1 MNNFFKKIDLI
12 GGWFCFVFA
21 SVIYLLT
28 MEPSASFWDCSE
40 FIATSYKLEIGHP
53 PGAPLFMMIS
63 RFFTIFA
70 GPEHAAAM
78 ANAMSAIASGAT
90 IMFLFW
96 SITHLARRA
105 LRRTAEQLSKAQ
117 AIAVIG
123 AGLIGS
129 LAYTFTDT
137 FWFSAVEAEVYAL
150 ASFFTAVVFWAILKW
165 ENVADEPH
173 ANRWLIL
180 IAYLI
185 GLGIG
190 VHLLCLLTIPPIV
203 MIYYFRKYPVTKW
216 GIVKA
221 LCAAVAILAAFM
233 VIIIPGTVELGA
245 WVDRLFVNGF
255 GLPFN
260 SGITVYIFLLF
271 ALLGWGIYYTHK
283 KGKVLANTIV
293 LCVTVVLL
301 GYGSYASVII
311 RSSANPPMNSNAPD
325 NPYGLLSLLNRDQY
339 GDRPLLKGYNYSA
352 PYVGNTMKTVYYQGD
367 SGRYESAQTI
377 AGYECDPKFMTF
389 FPRMHE
395 RGDNNIRAYNN
406 WVKVKGKQVQHGDE
420 TITVPTFGE
429 NLKFFFAYQ
438 LNFMYWRY
446 FLWNFVGRQSDIQS
460 TGEITDGN
468 WLSGIPFVD
477 QLFLGPQK
485 NIPSEMKENKGR
497 NTYYFLPFILGIIGL
512 IFQLNRD
519 GKNFTVVMALFI
531 MTGVAIA
538 VYLNSPPVEPRERD
552 YVFAGSFYAFCMW
565 VGFGVLAL
573 FEACRRWLKKESVST
588 AVLATVVCAVV
599 PTILAAQNWDDHDRS
614 NRYVAPDW
622 GKNYLNSTL
631 PNSIIVN
638 FGDNDTFP
646 LWYAQEVEGV
656 RKDVRVMNMS
666 YLGGE
671 WYVDQMKIKSHDSD
685 PVPFNLPRN
694 KYTHKNEAVYVKEV
708 FKSATGKQVID
719 EWIAGNNPRTKLS
732 DGVEQFDYIPTRK
745 IAIPVNKENAIASG
759 IVRPEDAHLMVDT
772 VYLNIKK
779 DYILRNGLMLIDLL
793 SHFDWKRPIYFTQL
807 LDLDDYGLLDYLQQ
821 DGFVYRLV
829 PIVTP
834 PKEGL
839 SFGRIDTEELYDIL
853 MNKYSYGNLSDPD
866 VYADQTIQTN
876 VNSPYIRLQFA
887 RLANELVADGDTTR
901 AIEALDRVVKEI
913 PFSQIRHN
921 FQTHYLIEAYYN
933 AGAYDKGNA
942 ILKDYARI
950 LEEYVDYYLQ
960 FKGKYRGLI
969 FSQLNEKYTDLAN
982 LYTLA
987 RAYQQQEQAYGIE
1000 TFLRKHGL
1008 IEDQTE
1014 PVDEQNVPM
1023 EGQDSLAELQS
1034 DSAKVQSG
1042 QE

>member
-1 MNNFFKKIDLI
+1 MNNYFKKINLI

-21 SVIYLLT
+21 SVVYLLT

-105 LRRTAEQLSKAQ
+105 LRRTEDQLTKAQ
-117 AIAVIG
+117 TIAVIG
-123 AGLIGS
+123 AGLIGA

-150 ASFFTAVVFWAILKW
+150 SSFFTAIIFWAILKW

-173 ANRWLIL
+173 ANRWLVL
-180 IAYLI
+180 IAYLT

-190 VHLLCLLTIPPIV
+190 VHLLNLLTIPPIV
-203 MIYYFRKYPVTKW
+203 LIYYFRKYPVTKW

-221 LCAAVAILAAFM
+221 LCAAAAILVAFM
-233 VIIIPGTVELGA
+233 VVIIPGTVELGA
-245 WVDRLFVNGF
+245 WFDRLFVNGF

-271 ALLGWGIYYTHK
+271 VLLGWGIYYTHK
-283 KGKVLANTIV
+283 KGKVLANTLV

-311 RSSANPPMNSNAPD
+311 RSCANPPMNSNAPD

-339 GDRPLLKGYNYSA
+339 GARPLLKGYNYSA
-352 PYVGNTMKTVYYQGD
+352 PTIGNTMKTVYYQGD
-367 SGRYESAQTI
+367 SGRYESEEVI
-377 AGYECDPKFMTF
+377 SGYEYDPKFMTL

-395 RGDNNIRAYNN
+395 RSENSIRAYNN
-406 WVKVKGKQVQHGDE
+406 WVKVKGKQIQHGDE

-429 NLKFFFAYQ
+429 NMKFFFAYQ

-460 TGEITDGN
+460 TGEISDGN
-468 WLSGIPFVD
+468 WLSGIPFID
-477 QLFLGPQK
+477 QIFLGPQK
-485 NIPSEMKENKGR
+485 NLPAEMKENKGR

-519 GKNFTVVMALFI
+519 GKNFSVVMAFFI

-565 VGFGVLAL
+565 IGFGVLAL
-573 FEACRRWLKKESVST
+573 FEAGKRWFKKENVSI
-588 AVLATVVCAVV
+588 AVLATVICAVV

-614 NRYVAPDW
+614 GRFVAPDW
-622 GKNYLNSTL
+622 GKNYLNTVL

-656 RKDVRVMNMS
+656 RKDVRVMNVN

-671 WYVDQMKIKSHDSD
+671 WYIDQMKLKSNDSD
-685 PVPFNLPRN
+685 PVPFNLPRD
-694 KYTHKNEAVYVKEV
+694 KYYENEGLYVQEV

-719 EWIAGNNPRTKLS
+719 EWVAGDDPRTKLS
-732 DGVEQFDYIPTRK
+732 YGGEKFDYIPTRK

-772 VYLNIKK
+772 LYLNISKSV
-779 DYILRNGLMLIDLL
+779 IARHEMMLIDLL
-793 SHFDWKRPIYFTQL
+793 THFDWKRPIYFTQAFAIDQL
-807 LDLDDYGLLDYLQQ
+807 GLGLQDYLQQ
-821 DGFVYRLV
+821 DGFLYRLV
-829 PIVTP
+829 PIVTT
-834 PKEGL
+834 
-839 SFGRIDTEELYDIL
+839 SDDMFFRGRVDPECLYDKL
-853 MNKYSYGNLSDPD
+853 MNQYSYGNLSDPN
-866 VYADQTIQTN
+866 VYVDHTVETN
-876 VNSPYIRLQFA
+876 VNATSVRVQFA
-887 RLANELVADGDTTR
+887 RLANELVVAGDTTR
-901 AIEALDRVVKEI
+901 AIEVLDKVVREI
-913 PFSQIRHN
+913 PFSQVRHN
-921 FQTHYLIEAYYN
+921 YFTRYIVEAYYK
-933 AGAYDKGNA
+933 AGAFDKGNA
-942 ILKDYARI
+942 ILEDYAKI
-950 LEEYVDYYLQ
+950 LEEYMDYYLQ
-960 FKGKYRGLI
+960 FKGKYREMI
-969 FSQLNEKYTDLAN
+969 FAQLNDKYSDLYN
-982 LYTLA
+982 LYSVA
-987 RAYQQQEQAYGIE
+987 RAYGQQDQTNAIE
-1000 TFLRKHGL
+1000 TFFRKHGL
-1008 IEDQTE
+1008 IEEKSE
-1014 PVDEQNVPM
+1014 PVEEQQNVSTG
-1023 EGQDSLAELQS
+1023 EQQK
-1034 DSAKVQSG
+1034 DSAEV
-1042 QE
+1042 

>member
-1 MNNFFKKIDLI
+1 MNNYFKKINLI

-21 SVIYLLT
+21 SVVYLLT

-105 LRRTAEQLSKAQ
+105 LGRTEDQLTKAQ

-150 ASFFTAVVFWAILKW
+150 SSFFTAIVFWAILKW

-180 IAYLI
+180 IAYLT

-190 VHLLCLLTIPPIV
+190 VHLLNLLTIPPIV
-203 MIYYFRKYPVTKW
+203 LIYYFRKYPVTKW
-216 GIVKA
+216 GVVKA
-221 LCAAVAILAAFM
+221 LCAAAAILVAIMF
-233 VIIIPGTVELGA
+233 IIIPGTVELGA
-245 WVDRLFVNGF
+245 WFDRLFVNGF

-271 ALLGWGIYYTHK
+271 ALLGWGVYYTHK
-283 KGKVLANTIV
+283 KGKVLANTLV
-293 LCVTVVLL
+293 LCVTVILL

-339 GDRPLLKGYNYSA
+339 GARPLLKGYNYSA
-352 PYVGNTMKTVYYQGD
+352 PAVGNKMKTVYYQGD
-367 SGRYESAQTI
+367 SGRYESAQTLS
-377 AGYECDPKFMTF
+377 GYEFDPKFATF

-406 WVKVKGKQVQHGDE
+406 WVKVKGKQIQHGDE

-468 WLSGIPFVD
+468 WLSGIPFID

-485 NIPSEMKENKGR
+485 SIPTEMKENKGR

-519 GKNFTVVMALFI
+519 GKNFSVVMAFFI

-565 VGFGVLAL
+565 IGFGVLAL
-573 FEACRRWLKKESVST
+573 FEACRRWFKKESVST

-614 NRYVAPDW
+614 GRYVAPDW
-622 GKNYLNSTL
+622 GKNYLNSAL
-631 PNSIIVN
+631 PNAIVMN

-656 RKDVRVMNMS
+656 RKDIRVMNMS

-671 WYVDQMKIKSHDSD
+671 WYIDQMRIKCNDSE
-685 PVPFNLPRN
+685 PVPFNLPRD
-694 KYTHKNEAVYVKEV
+694 KYTYKNEALVIKEV

-719 EWIAGNNPRTKLS
+719 EWIAGNDPRTKLS
-732 DGVEQFDYIPTRK
+732 DGEDTFDYIPTRK
-745 IAIPVNKENAIASG
+745 IAIPVNKENAVASG

-772 VYLNIKK
+772 IYLDIKK
-779 DYILRNGLMLIDLL
+779 DYLLRNELMLVDLL
-793 SHFDWKRPIYFTQL
+793 AHFDWKRPIYFTQAFSL
-807 LDLDDYGLLDYLQQ
+807 EELGLQNYLQQ
-821 DGFVYRLV
+821 DGFLYRLV
-829 PIVTP
+829 PIVTTSDDFLI
-834 PKEGL
+834 K
-839 SFGRIDTEELYDIL
+839 GRVDREYLYDKL
-853 MNKYSYGNLSDPD
+853 MNQYSYGNLSDPD
-866 VYADQTIQTN
+866 VYADYTVHTN
-876 VNSPYIRLQFA
+876 VYSTYVRLQFA
-887 RLANELVADGDTTR
+887 RLANELIAVGDTAR
-901 AIEALDRVVKEI
+901 AIEVLDTAVEKV

-921 FQTHYLIEAYYN
+921 YLTRYIVESYYN
-933 AGAYDKGNA
+933 AGAFDKGNA
-942 ILKDYARI
+942 ILEDYAKI
-950 LEEYVDYYLQ
+950 LEEYMDYYLQ
-960 FKGKYRGLI
+960 FKGKYREVI
-969 FSQLNEKYTDLAN
+969 FTQLNDKYSDLYN
-982 LYTLA
+982 LYILA
-987 RAYQQQEQAYGIE
+987 RAYQQQDQTGAIE
-1000 TFLRKHGL
+1000 TFFRKHGL
-1008 IEDQTE
+1008 IEEKSE
-1014 PVDEQNVPM
+1014 PVEEQQSVPAG
-1023 EGQDSLAELQS
+1023 EQK
-1034 DSAKVQSG
+1034 DSAEV
-1042 QE
+1042 

>member
-1 MNNFFKKIDLI
+1 MNNYFKKINLI

-21 SVIYLLT
+21 SVVYLLT

-105 LRRTAEQLSKAQ
+105 LGRTEDQLTKAQ

-123 AGLIGS
+123 AGLIGG

-150 ASFFTAVVFWAILKW
+150 SSFFTAIVFWAILKW

-180 IAYLI
+180 IAYLT

-190 VHLLCLLTIPPIV
+190 VHLLNLLTIPPIV
-203 MIYYFRKYPVTKW
+203 LIYYFRKYPVTKW
-216 GIVKA
+216 GVVKA
-221 LCAAVAILAAFM
+221 LCAAAAILVAIMF
-233 VIIIPGTVELGA
+233 IIIPGTVELGA
-245 WVDRLFVNGF
+245 WFDRLFVNGF
-255 GLPFN
+255 GMPFN

-271 ALLGWGIYYTHK
+271 ALLGWGVYYTHK
-283 KGKVLANTIV
+283 KGKVLENTLV
-293 LCVTVVLL
+293 LCVTVILL

-339 GDRPLLKGYNYSA
+339 GARPLLKGYNYSA
-352 PYVGNTMKTVYYQGD
+352 PAVGNKMKTVYYQGD
-367 SGRYESAQTI
+367 SGRYESAQTLS
-377 AGYECDPKFMTF
+377 GYEFDPKFVTF

-406 WVKVKGKQVQHGDE
+406 WVKVKGKQIQHGDE

-468 WLSGIPFVD
+468 WLSGIPFID

-485 NIPSEMKENKGR
+485 NIPTEMKENKGR

-519 GKNFTVVMALFI
+519 GKNFSVVMAFFI

-565 VGFGVLAL
+565 IGFGVLAL
-573 FEACRRWLKKESVST
+573 FEACRRWFKKESVST
-588 AVLATVVCAVV
+588 AVLATVICAVV

-614 NRYVAPDW
+614 KRYVAPDW
-622 GKNYLNSTL
+622 GKNYLNSAL
-631 PNSIIVN
+631 PNAIVMN

-656 RKDVRVMNMS
+656 RKDIRVMNMS

-671 WYVDQMKIKSHDSD
+671 WYIDQMRIKSNDSE
-685 PVPFNLPRN
+685 PVPFNLPRD
-694 KYTHKNEAVYVKEV
+694 KYTYKNEALVIKEV

-719 EWIAGNNPRTKLS
+719 EWIAGNDPRTKLS
-732 DGVEQFDYIPTRK
+732 DGEDTFDYIPTRK
-745 IAIPVNKENAIASG
+745 IAIPVNKENAVASG

-772 VYLNIKK
+772 IYLDIKK
-779 DYILRNGLMLIDLL
+779 DYLLRNELMLVDLL
-793 SHFDWKRPIYFTQL
+793 AHFDWKRPIYFTQAFSL
-807 LDLDDYGLLDYLQQ
+807 EELGLQNYLQQ
-821 DGFVYRLV
+821 DGFLYRLV
-829 PIVTP
+829 PIVTTSDDFLI
-834 PKEGL
+834 K
-839 SFGRIDTEELYDIL
+839 GRVDREYLYDKL
-853 MNKYSYGNLSDPD
+853 MNQYSYGNLSDPK
-866 VYADQTIQTN
+866 VYTDHTVETN
-876 VNSPYIRLQFA
+876 VNATSIRVQFA
-887 RLANELVADGDTTR
+887 RLANELVAAGDTTR
-901 AIEALDRVVKEI
+901 AIEVLDKAVKEI

-921 FQTHYLIEAYYN
+921 YFTRYIVESYYN
-933 AGAYDKGNA
+933 AGAFDKGNV
-942 ILKDYARI
+942 ILGDYAKI
-950 LEEYVDYYLQ
+950 LEEYMDYYLQ
-960 FKGKYRGLI
+960 FKGKYREMI
-969 FSQLNEKYTDLAN
+969 FTQLNDKYSDLYN
-982 LYTLA
+982 LYVLA
-987 RAYQQQEQAYGIE
+987 RAYHQQDQADAIE
-1000 TFLRKHGL
+1000 TFFRKHRL
-1008 IEDQTE
+1008 IEEKRE
-1014 PVDEQNVPM
+1014 PAEEQQSVPTG
-1023 EGQDSLAELQS
+1023 EQKDSVE
-1034 DSAKVQSG
+1034 V
-1042 QE
+1042 

>member
-1 MNNFFKKIDLI
+1 MNNYFKKINLI

-21 SVIYLLT
+21 SVVYLLT

-105 LRRTAEQLSKAQ
+105 LGRTEDQLTKAQ

-123 AGLIGS
+123 AGLIGG

-150 ASFFTAVVFWAILKW
+150 SSFFTAIVFWAILKW

-180 IAYLI
+180 IAYLT

-190 VHLLCLLTIPPIV
+190 VHLLNLLTIPPIV
-203 MIYYFRKYPVTKW
+203 LIYYFRKYPVTKW
-216 GIVKA
+216 GVVKA
-221 LCAAVAILAAFM
+221 LCAAAAILVAIMF
-233 VIIIPGTVELGA
+233 IIIPGTVELGA
-245 WVDRLFVNGF
+245 WFDRLFVNGF
-255 GLPFN
+255 GMPFN

-271 ALLGWGIYYTHK
+271 ALLGWGVYYTHK
-283 KGKVLANTIV
+283 KGKVLENTLV
-293 LCVTVVLL
+293 LCVTVILL

-339 GDRPLLKGYNYSA
+339 GARPLLKGYNYSA
-352 PYVGNTMKTVYYQGD
+352 PAVGNKMKTVYYQGD
-367 SGRYESAQTI
+367 SGRYESAQTLS
-377 AGYECDPKFMTF
+377 GYEFDPKFATF

-406 WVKVKGKQVQHGDE
+406 WVKVKGKQIQHGDE

-468 WLSGIPFVD
+468 WLSGISFID
-477 QLFLGPQK
+477 ELFLGPQK
-485 NIPSEMKENKGR
+485 NIPTEMKENKGR

-519 GKNFTVVMALFI
+519 GKNFSVVMAFFI

-565 VGFGVLAL
+565 IGFGVLAL
-573 FEACRRWLKKESVST
+573 FEACKRWFKKESVST
-588 AVLATVVCAVV
+588 AVLATVICAVV

-614 NRYVAPDW
+614 GRYVAPDW
-622 GKNYLNSTL
+622 GKNYLNSAL
-631 PNSIIVN
+631 PDAIVMN

-656 RKDVRVMNMS
+656 RKDIRVMNMS

-671 WYVDQMKIKSHDSD
+671 WYIDQMRIKSNDSE
-685 PVPFNLPRN
+685 PVPFNLPRD
-694 KYTHKNEAVYVKEV
+694 KYTYKNEALVIKEV

-719 EWIAGNNPRTKLS
+719 EWIAGNDPRTKLS
-732 DGVEQFDYIPTRK
+732 DGEDTFDYIPTRK
-745 IAIPVNKENAIASG
+745 IAIPVNKENAVASG

-772 VYLNIKK
+772 IYLDIKK
-779 DYILRNGLMLIDLL
+779 DYLLRNELMLVDLL
-793 SHFDWKRPIYFTQL
+793 AHFDWKRPIYFTQAFSL
-807 LDLDDYGLLDYLQQ
+807 EELGLQNYLQQ
-821 DGFVYRLV
+821 DGFLYRLV
-829 PIVTP
+829 PIVTTSDDFLI
-834 PKEGL
+834 K
-839 SFGRIDTEELYDIL
+839 GRVDREYLYDKL
-853 MNKYSYGNLSDPD
+853 MNQYSYGNLSDPK
-866 VYADQTIQTN
+866 VYTDHTVETN
-876 VNSPYIRLQFA
+876 VNATSIRVQFA
-887 RLANELVADGDTTR
+887 RLANELVAAGDTTR
-901 AIEALDRVVKEI
+901 AIEVLDKAVKEI

-921 FQTHYLIEAYYN
+921 YFTRYIVESYYN
-933 AGAYDKGNA
+933 AGAFDKGNV
-942 ILKDYARI
+942 ILGDYAKI
-950 LEEYVDYYLQ
+950 LEEYMDYYLQ
-960 FKGKYRGLI
+960 FKGKYREMI
-969 FSQLNEKYTDLAN
+969 FTQLNDKYSDLYN
-982 LYTLA
+982 LYVLA
-987 RAYQQQEQAYGIE
+987 RAYHQQDQADAIE
-1000 TFLRKHGL
+1000 TFFRKHRL
-1008 IEDQTE
+1008 IEEKRE
-1014 PVDEQNVPM
+1014 PAEEQQSVPTG
-1023 EGQDSLAELQS
+1023 EQKDSVE
-1034 DSAKVQSG
+1034 V
-1042 QE
+1042 

>member
-1 MNNFFKKIDLI
+1 MNNYFKKINLI

-21 SVIYLLT
+21 SVVYLLT

-105 LRRTAEQLSKAQ
+105 LGRTEDQLTKAQ

-123 AGLIGS
+123 AGLIGG

-150 ASFFTAVVFWAILKW
+150 SSFFTAIVFWAILKW

-180 IAYLI
+180 IAYLT

-190 VHLLCLLTIPPIV
+190 VHLLNLLTIPPIV
-203 MIYYFRKYPVTKW
+203 LIYYFKKYPVTKW
-216 GIVKA
+216 GVVKA
-221 LCAAVAILAAFM
+221 LCAAAAILVAIMF
-233 VIIIPGTVELGA
+233 IIIPGTVELGA
-245 WVDRLFVNGF
+245 WFDRLFVNGF

-271 ALLGWGIYYTHK
+271 ALLAWGVYYTHK
-283 KGKVLANTIV
+283 KGKVLANTLV
-293 LCVTVVLL
+293 LCVSVILL

-339 GDRPLLKGYNYSA
+339 GARPLLKGYNYSA
-352 PYVGNTMKTVYYQGD
+352 PAIGNKMKTVYYQGD
-367 SGRYESAQTI
+367 SGRYESAQTLS
-377 AGYECDPKFMTF
+377 GYEFDPKFVTF

-406 WVKVKGKQVQHGDE
+406 WVKVKGKQIQHGDE

-468 WLSGIPFVD
+468 WLSGIPFID

-485 NIPSEMKENKGR
+485 NIPTEMKENKGR

-519 GKNFTVVMALFI
+519 GKNFSVVMAFFI

-565 VGFGVLAL
+565 IGFGVLAL
-573 FEACRRWLKKESVST
+573 FEACRRWFKKESVST
-588 AVLATVVCAVV
+588 AVLATVICAVV

-614 NRYVAPDW
+614 KRYVAPDW
-622 GKNYLNSTL
+622 GKNYLNSAL
-631 PNSIIVN
+631 PNAIVMN

-656 RKDVRVMNMS
+656 RKDIRVMNMS

-671 WYVDQMKIKSHDSD
+671 WYIDQMRIKSNDSE
-685 PVPFNLPRN
+685 PVPFNLPRD
-694 KYTHKNEAVYVKEV
+694 KYTYKNEALVIKEV

-719 EWIAGNNPRTKLS
+719 EWIAGNDPRTKLS
-732 DGVEQFDYIPTRK
+732 DGEDTFDYIPTRK
-745 IAIPVNKENAIASG
+745 IAIPVNKENAVASG

-772 VYLNIKK
+772 IYLDIKK
-779 DYILRNGLMLIDLL
+779 DYLLRNELMLVDLL
-793 SHFDWKRPIYFTQL
+793 AHFDWKRPIYFTQAFSL
-807 LDLDDYGLLDYLQQ
+807 EELGLQNYLQQ
-821 DGFVYRLV
+821 DGFLYRLV
-829 PIVTP
+829 PIVTTSDDF
-834 PKEGL
+834 L
-839 SFGRIDTEELYDIL
+839 IRGRVDREYLYDKL
-853 MNKYSYGNLSDPD
+853 MNQFSYGNLSDPK
-866 VYADQTIQTN
+866 VYADHTVETN
-876 VNSPYIRLQFA
+876 VNATSIRVQFA
-887 RLANELVADGDTTR
+887 RLADELVAAGDTTR
-901 AIEALDRVVKEI
+901 AIEVLDKAVKEI

-921 FQTHYLIEAYYN
+921 YFTRYIVESYYN
-933 AGAYDKGNA
+933 AGAFDKGNV
-942 ILKDYARI
+942 ILGDYAKI
-950 LEEYVDYYLQ
+950 LEEYMDYYLQ
-960 FKGKYRGLI
+960 FKGKYREMI
-969 FSQLNEKYTDLAN
+969 FTQLNDKYSDLYN
-982 LYTLA
+982 LYVLA
-987 RAYQQQEQAYGIE
+987 RAYHQQDQADAIE
-1000 TFLRKHGL
+1000 TFFRKHRL
-1008 IEDQTE
+1008 IEEKRE
-1014 PVDEQNVPM
+1014 PAEEQQSVPTG
-1023 EGQDSLAELQS
+1023 EQKDSVE
-1034 DSAKVQSG
+1034 V
-1042 QE
+1042 

>member
-1 MNNFFKKIDLI
+1 MNNYFKKINLI

-21 SVIYLLT
+21 SVVYLLT

-105 LRRTAEQLSKAQ
+105 LGRTEDQLTKAQ
-117 AIAVIG
+117 TIAVIG
-123 AGLIGS
+123 AGLIGG

-150 ASFFTAVVFWAILKW
+150 SSFFTAIVFWAILKW
-165 ENVADEPH
+165 ENVADEPR

-180 IAYLI
+180 IAYLT

-190 VHLLCLLTIPPIV
+190 VHLLNLLTIPPIV
-203 MIYYFRKYPVTKW
+203 LIYYFRKYPVTKW
-216 GIVKA
+216 GVVKA
-221 LCAAVAILAAFM
+221 LCAAAAILVAIMF
-233 VIIIPGTVELGA
+233 IIIPGTVELGA
-245 WVDRLFVNGF
+245 WFDRLFVNGF
-255 GLPFN
+255 GMPFN

-271 ALLGWGIYYTHK
+271 ALLGWGVYYTHK
-283 KGKVLANTIV
+283 KGKVLANTLV
-293 LCVTVVLL
+293 LCVSVILL

-339 GDRPLLKGYNYSA
+339 GARPLLKGYNYSA
-352 PYVGNTMKTVYYQGD
+352 PAVGNKMKTVYYQGD
-367 SGRYESAQTI
+367 SGRYESAQTLS
-377 AGYECDPKFMTF
+377 GYEFDPKFVTF

-406 WVKVKGKQVQHGDE
+406 WVKVKGRQIQHGDE

-468 WLSGIPFVD
+468 WLSGIPFID

-485 NIPSEMKENKGR
+485 NIPTEMKENKGR

-519 GKNFTVVMALFI
+519 GKNFSVVMAFFI

-565 VGFGVLAL
+565 IGFGVLAL
-573 FEACRRWLKKESVST
+573 FEACKRWFKKESVST
-588 AVLATVVCAVV
+588 AVLATVICAVV

-614 NRYVAPDW
+614 GRYVAPDW
-622 GKNYLNSTL
+622 GKNYLNSAL
-631 PNSIIVN
+631 PNAIVMN

-656 RKDVRVMNMS
+656 RKDIRVMNMS

-671 WYVDQMKIKSHDSD
+671 WYIDQMRIKSNDSE
-685 PVPFNLPRN
+685 PVPFNLPRD
-694 KYTHKNEAVYVKEV
+694 KYTYKNEALVIKEV

-732 DGVEQFDYIPTRK
+732 DGEDMFDYIPTRK
-745 IAIPVNKENAIASG
+745 IAIPVNKENAVASG

-772 VYLNIKK
+772 IYLDIKK
-779 DYILRNGLMLIDLL
+779 DYLLRNELMLVDLL
-793 SHFDWKRPIYFTQL
+793 AHFDWKRPIYFTQAFSL
-807 LDLDDYGLLDYLQQ
+807 EELGLQNYLQQ
-821 DGFVYRLV
+821 DGFLYRLV
-829 PIVTP
+829 PIVTTSDDF
-834 PKEGL
+834 L
-839 SFGRIDTEELYDIL
+839 IRGRVDREYLYDKL
-853 MNKYSYGNLSDPD
+853 MNQFSYGNLSDPK
-866 VYADQTIQTN
+866 VYADHTVETN
-876 VNSPYIRLQFA
+876 VNATSIRVQFA
-887 RLANELVADGDTTR
+887 RLADELVAAGDTTR
-901 AIEALDRVVKEI
+901 AIEVLDKAVKEI

-921 FQTHYLIEAYYN
+921 YLTRYIVESYYN
-933 AGAYDKGNA
+933 AGAFDKGNA
-942 ILKDYARI
+942 ILEDYVKI
-950 LEEYVDYYLQ
+950 LEEYMDYYLQ
-960 FKGKYRGLI
+960 FKGKYRELI
-969 FSQLNEKYTDLAN
+969 FTQLNDKYSDLYN
-982 LYTLA
+982 LYVLA
-987 RAYQQQEQAYGIE
+987 RAYQQQDQTSAIE
-1000 TFLRKHGL
+1000 NFFRKHGL
-1008 IEDQTE
+1008 IEEKSE
-1014 PVDEQNVPM
+1014 PVEEQQGVP
-1023 EGQDSLAELQS
+1023 EEEQK
-1034 DSAKVQSG
+1034 DSAGV
-1042 QE
+1042 

>member
-1 MNNFFKKIDLI
+1 MNNYFKKINLI

-21 SVIYLLT
+21 SVVYLLT

-105 LRRTAEQLSKAQ
+105 LGRTEDQLTKAQ

-123 AGLIGS
+123 AGLIGG

-150 ASFFTAVVFWAILKW
+150 SSFFTAIVFWAILKW

-180 IAYLI
+180 IAYLT

-190 VHLLCLLTIPPIV
+190 VHLLNLLTIPPIV
-203 MIYYFRKYPVTKW
+203 LIYYFRKYPVTKW
-216 GIVKA
+216 GVVKA
-221 LCAAVAILAAFM
+221 LCAAAAILVAIMF
-233 VIIIPGTVELGA
+233 IIIPGTVELGA
-245 WVDRLFVNGF
+245 WFDRLFVNGF
-255 GLPFN
+255 GMPFN

-271 ALLGWGIYYTHK
+271 ALLGWGVYYTHK
-283 KGKVLANTIV
+283 KGKVLENTLV
-293 LCVTVVLL
+293 LCVTVILL

-339 GDRPLLKGYNYSA
+339 GARPLLKGYNYSA
-352 PYVGNTMKTVYYQGD
+352 PAVGNKMKTVYYQGD
-367 SGRYESAQTI
+367 SGRYESAQTLS
-377 AGYECDPKFMTF
+377 GYEFDPKFATF

-406 WVKVKGKQVQHGDE
+406 WVKVKGKQIQHGDE

-468 WLSGIPFVD
+468 WLSGISFID
-477 QLFLGPQK
+477 ELFLGPQK
-485 NIPSEMKENKGR
+485 NIPTEMKENKGR

-519 GKNFTVVMALFI
+519 GKNFSVVMAFFI

-565 VGFGVLAL
+565 IGFGVLAL
-573 FEACRRWLKKESVST
+573 FEACKRWFKKESVST
-588 AVLATVVCAVV
+588 AVLATVICAVV

-614 NRYVAPDW
+614 GRYVAPDW
-622 GKNYLNSTL
+622 GKNYLNSAL
-631 PNSIIVN
+631 PDAIVMN

-656 RKDVRVMNMS
+656 RKDIRVMNMS

-671 WYVDQMKIKSHDSD
+671 WYIDQMRIKSNDSE
-685 PVPFNLPRN
+685 PVPFNLPRD
-694 KYTHKNEAVYVKEV
+694 KYTYKNEALVIKEV

-719 EWIAGNNPRTKLS
+719 EWIAGNDPRTKLS
-732 DGVEQFDYIPTRK
+732 DGEDTFDYIPTRK
-745 IAIPVNKENAIASG
+745 IAIPVNKENAVASG

-772 VYLNIKK
+772 IYLDIKK
-779 DYILRNGLMLIDLL
+779 DYLLRNELMLVDLL
-793 SHFDWKRPIYFTQL
+793 AHFDWKRPIYFTQAFSL
-807 LDLDDYGLLDYLQQ
+807 EELGLQNYLQQ
-821 DGFVYRLV
+821 DGFLYRLV
-829 PIVTP
+829 PIVTTSDDFLI
-834 PKEGL
+834 K
-839 SFGRIDTEELYDIL
+839 GRVDREYLYDKL
-853 MNKYSYGNLSDPD
+853 MNQYSYGNLSDPK
-866 VYADQTIQTN
+866 VYTDHTVETN
-876 VNSPYIRLQFA
+876 VNATSIRVQFV
-887 RLANELVADGDTTR
+887 RLANELVAAGDTTR
-901 AIEALDRVVKEI
+901 AIEVLDKAVKEI

-921 FQTHYLIEAYYN
+921 YFTRYIVESYYN
-933 AGAYDKGNA
+933 AGAFDKGNV
-942 ILKDYARI
+942 ILGDYAKI
-950 LEEYVDYYLQ
+950 LEEYMDYYLQ
-960 FKGKYRGLI
+960 FKGKYREMI
-969 FSQLNEKYTDLAN
+969 FTQLNDKYSDLYN
-982 LYTLA
+982 LYVLA
-987 RAYQQQEQAYGIE
+987 RAYHQQDQADAIE
-1000 TFLRKHGL
+1000 TFFRKHRL
-1008 IEDQTE
+1008 IEEKRE
-1014 PVDEQNVPM
+1014 PAEEQQSVPTG
-1023 EGQDSLAELQS
+1023 EQKDSVE
-1034 DSAKVQSG
+1034 V
-1042 QE
+1042 

>member
-1 MNNFFKKIDLI
+1 MNNYFKKINLI

-21 SVIYLLT
+21 SVVYLLT

-105 LRRTAEQLSKAQ
+105 LGRTEDQLTKAQ

-123 AGLIGS
+123 AGLIGG

-150 ASFFTAVVFWAILKW
+150 SSFFTAIVFWAILKW

-180 IAYLI
+180 IAYLT

-190 VHLLCLLTIPPIV
+190 VHLLNLLTIPPIV
-203 MIYYFRKYPVTKW
+203 LIYYFRKYPVTKW
-216 GIVKA
+216 GVVKA
-221 LCAAVAILAAFM
+221 LCAAAAILVAIMF
-233 VIIIPGTVELGA
+233 IIIPGTVELGA
-245 WVDRLFVNGF
+245 WFDRLFVNGF
-255 GLPFN
+255 GMPFN

-271 ALLGWGIYYTHK
+271 ALLGWGVYYTHK
-283 KGKVLANTIV
+283 KGKVLENTLV
-293 LCVTVVLL
+293 LCVTVILL

-339 GDRPLLKGYNYSA
+339 GARPLLKGYNYSA
-352 PYVGNTMKTVYYQGD
+352 PAVGNKMKTVYYQGD
-367 SGRYESAQTI
+367 SGRYESAQTLS
-377 AGYECDPKFMTF
+377 GYEFDPKFVTF

-406 WVKVKGKQVQHGDE
+406 WVKVKGKQIQHGDE

-468 WLSGIPFVD
+468 WLSGIPFID

-485 NIPSEMKENKGR
+485 NIPTEMKENKGR

-519 GKNFTVVMALFI
+519 GKNFSVVMAFFI

-565 VGFGVLAL
+565 IGFGVLAL
-573 FEACRRWLKKESVST
+573 FEACRRWFKKESVST
-588 AVLATVVCAVV
+588 AVLATVICAVV

-614 NRYVAPDW
+614 KRYVAPDW
-622 GKNYLNSTL
+622 GKNYLNSAL
-631 PNSIIVN
+631 PNAIVMN

-656 RKDVRVMNMS
+656 RKDIRVMNMS

-671 WYVDQMKIKSHDSD
+671 WYIDQMRIKSNDSE
-685 PVPFNLPRN
+685 PVPFNLPRD
-694 KYTHKNEAVYVKEV
+694 KYTYKNEALVIKEV

-719 EWIAGNNPRTKLS
+719 EWIAGNDPRTKLS
-732 DGVEQFDYIPTRK
+732 DGEDTFDYIPTRK
-745 IAIPVNKENAIASG
+745 IAIPVNKENAVASG

-772 VYLNIKK
+772 IYLDIKK
-779 DYILRNGLMLIDLL
+779 DYLLRNELMLVDLL
-793 SHFDWKRPIYFTQL
+793 AHFDWKRPIYFTQAFSL
-807 LDLDDYGLLDYLQQ
+807 EELGLQNYLQQ
-821 DGFVYRLV
+821 DGFLYRLV
-829 PIVTP
+829 PIVTTSDDF
-834 PKEGL
+834 L
-839 SFGRIDTEELYDIL
+839 IRGRVDREYLYDKL
-853 MNKYSYGNLSDPD
+853 MNQFSYGNLSDPK
-866 VYADQTIQTN
+866 VYADHTVETN
-876 VNSPYIRLQFA
+876 VNATSIRVQFA
-887 RLANELVADGDTTR
+887 RLADELVAAGDTTR
-901 AIEALDRVVKEI
+901 AIEVLDKAVKEI

-921 FQTHYLIEAYYN
+921 YLTRYIVESYYN
-933 AGAYDKGNA
+933 AGAFDKGNV
-942 ILKDYARI
+942 ILGDYAKI
-950 LEEYVDYYLQ
+950 LEEYMDYYLQ
-960 FKGKYRGLI
+960 FKGKYREMI
-969 FSQLNEKYTDLAN
+969 FTQLNDKYSDLYN
-982 LYTLA
+982 LYVLA
-987 RAYQQQEQAYGIE
+987 RAYHQQDQADAIE
-1000 TFLRKHGL
+1000 TFFRKHRL
-1008 IEDQTE
+1008 IEEKRE
-1014 PVDEQNVPM
+1014 PAEEQQSVPTG
-1023 EGQDSLAELQS
+1023 EQKDSVE
-1034 DSAKVQSG
+1034 V
-1042 QE
+1042 

>member
-1 MNNFFKKIDLI
+1 MNNYFKKIDI
-12 GGWFCFVFA
+12 IVGWLCFVFA
-21 SVIYLLT
+21 SVVYLLT

-105 LRRTAEQLSKAQ
+105 LKRTKSQLTKAQ
-117 AIAVIG
+117 TFAVIG
-123 AGLIGS
+123 TGLIGS

-150 ASFFTAVVFWAILKW
+150 SSFFTAVVFWAILKW
-165 ENVADEPH
+165 RNVANKPH
-173 ANRWLIL
+173 ANRWIIL
-180 IAYLI
+180 IAYLT

-190 VHLLCLLTIPPIV
+190 VHLLNLLTIPPIV
-203 MIYYFRKYPVTKW
+203 LIYYFKKYPVTKW
-216 GIVKA
+216 GVVKA
-221 LCAAVAILAAFM
+221 LCAAAAILVAIMF
-233 VIIIPGTVELGA
+233 IIIPGTVELGA
-245 WVDRLFVNGF
+245 WFDRLFVNGF

-271 ALLGWGIYYTHK
+271 ALLAWGVYYTHK
-283 KGKVLANTIV
+283 KGKVLANTLV
-293 LCVTVVLL
+293 LCVSVILL

-339 GDRPLLKGYNYSA
+339 GARPLLKGYNYSA
-352 PYVGNTMKTVYYQGD
+352 PAIGNKMKTVYYQGD
-367 SGRYESAQTI
+367 SGRYESAQTLS
-377 AGYECDPKFMTF
+377 GYEFDPKFVTF

-406 WVKVKGKQVQHGDE
+406 WVKVKGKQIQHGDE

-468 WLSGIPFVD
+468 WLSGIPFID

-485 NIPSEMKENKGR
+485 NIPTEMKENKGR

-519 GKNFTVVMALFI
+519 GKNFSVVMAFFI

-565 VGFGVLAL
+565 IGFGVLAL
-573 FEACRRWLKKESVST
+573 FEACRRWFKKESVST
-588 AVLATVVCAVV
+588 AVLATVICAVV

-614 NRYVAPDW
+614 KRYVAPDW
-622 GKNYLNSTL
+622 GKNYLNSAL
-631 PNSIIVN
+631 PNAIVMN

-656 RKDVRVMNMS
+656 RKDIRVMNMS

-671 WYVDQMKIKSHDSD
+671 WYIDQMRIKSNDSE
-685 PVPFNLPRN
+685 PVPFNLPRD
-694 KYTHKNEAVYVKEV
+694 KYTYKNEALVIKEV

-719 EWIAGNNPRTKLS
+719 EWIAGNDPRTKLS
-732 DGVEQFDYIPTRK
+732 DGEDTFDYIPTRK
-745 IAIPVNKENAIASG
+745 IAIPVNKENAVASG

-772 VYLNIKK
+772 IYLDIKK
-779 DYILRNGLMLIDLL
+779 DYLLRNELMLVDLL
-793 SHFDWKRPIYFTQL
+793 AHFDWKRPIYFTQAFSL
-807 LDLDDYGLLDYLQQ
+807 EELGLQNYLQQ
-821 DGFVYRLV
+821 DGFLYRLV
-829 PIVTP
+829 PIVTTSDDF
-834 PKEGL
+834 L
-839 SFGRIDTEELYDIL
+839 IRGRVDREYLYDKL
-853 MNKYSYGNLSDPD
+853 MNQFSYGNLSDPK
-866 VYADQTIQTN
+866 VYADHTVETN
-876 VNSPYIRLQFA
+876 VNATSIRVQFA
-887 RLANELVADGDTTR
+887 RLADELVAAGDTTR
-901 AIEALDRVVKEI
+901 AIEVLDKAVKEI

-921 FQTHYLIEAYYN
+921 YLTRYIVESYYS
-933 AGAYDKGNA
+933 AGAFEKGNA
-942 ILKDYARI
+942 ILEDYAKI
-950 LEEYVDYYLQ
+950 LEEYMDYYLQ
-960 FKGKYRGLI
+960 FKGKYRELI
-969 FSQLNEKYTDLAN
+969 FTQLNDKYSDLYN
-982 LYTLA
+982 LYVLA
-987 RAYQQQEQAYGIE
+987 RAYQQQDQTNAIE
-1000 TFLRKHGL
+1000 NFFRKHGL
-1008 IEDQTE
+1008 IEEKSE
-1014 PVDEQNVPM
+1014 PVEEQQGVP
-1023 EGQDSLAELQS
+1023 EEEQK
-1034 DSAKVQSG
+1034 DSAGV
-1042 QE
+1042 